1 MTTSDFET
9 VLVEETEALLDDM
22 RQRGFFYRGELRF
35 DPTTWDINNGRC
47 DDFAEAVAAR
57 TVGAE
62 SVPASGFGAD
72 LAHQVVLFG
81 GRFYDAECHKGVQNL
96 MDLPIAKNSGRLHA
110 DVIVEQQVPTGMAG
124 VLARDEH
131 DRRSTG

>member
-1 MTTSDFET
+1 MTTIDFET
-9 VLVEETEALLDDM
+9 VLVEETEALLSDM
-22 RQRGFFYRGELRF
+22 LQHGFFYLGELRF

-57 TVGAE
+57 VAGAE

-81 GRFYDAECHKGVQNL
+81 GRFYDAECHGGVQNL
-96 MDLPIAKNSGRLHA
+96 MDLPIAKNSGRSRAEVVA
-110 DVIVEQQVPTGMAG
+110 DQQVSTGMAG
-124 VLARDEH
+124 ALGQ
-131 DRRSTG
+131 T